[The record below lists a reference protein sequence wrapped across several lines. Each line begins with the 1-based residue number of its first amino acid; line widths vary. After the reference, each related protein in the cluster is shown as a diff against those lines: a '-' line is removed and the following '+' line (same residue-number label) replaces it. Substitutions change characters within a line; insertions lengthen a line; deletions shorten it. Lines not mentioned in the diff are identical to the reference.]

1 MILSTPGTSDCRL
14 SYKQVIRAVPQKKT
28 DRVSFDRGDDV
39 FIKLVCGVGQDVLEE
54 RAEMGMTDKIGGA
67 ASDDGGQETDTG
79 AAGDVALARLE

>member
-1 MILSTPGTSDCRL
+1 MTVLHMTG
-14 SYKQVIRAVPQKKT
+14 RAVALCFGVLP
-28 DRVSFDRGDDV
+28 VCGMC

>member
-1 MILSTPGTSDCRL
+1 MWH
-14 SYKQVIRAVPQKKT
+14 
-28 DRVSFDRGDDV
+28 V